1 MILTVLVPVWAGVG
15 LSETLPPPAVQQAV
29 EQTRDEPL
37 AERIDAISRSLLG
50 VDYVLD
56 PNGEGE
62 GIDPDPAVRYD
73 AFDCLTYVE
82 EVLALSLGSD
92 PRHAAEIRQA
102 LRYDG
107 PSSYATR
114 KHFMELQWIPGALRD
129 GWVVDTTAD
138 YGRPVQRLE
147 RQVDADTWRA
157 WKGRQSFALS
167 DDQLPVGTM
176 ALTVL
181 SLDDAIAIADSIRP
195 GTLLLTVR
203 ADRPWKPIWTS
214 HLGIVV
220 PGDVP
225 TVRHATKMGE
235 GLVRDH
241 GLVWYLE
248 HLKTYK
254 NWPAVGVSLLE
265 PQDFG
270 PRRSRL
276 AD

>member
-1 MILTVLVPVWAGVG
+1 MIALLLPALAGVG
-15 LSETLPPPAVQQAV
+15 ISETLPPAAVQEAV
-29 EQTRDEPL
+29 ESTRDAPL
-37 AERIDAISRSLLG
+37 PQRIDAISRSLLG
-50 VDYVLD
+50 ADYIND

-62 GIDPDPAVRYD
+62 GVDPDPAVRYD

-82 EVLALSLGSD
+82 EVMALSLGSD

-102 LRYDG
+102 LRYEG
-107 PSSYATR
+107 APSYAHR

-138 YGRPVQRLE
+138 YGRPVQHLE
-147 RQVDADTWRA
+147 RTVDDDTWRA
-157 WKGRQSFALS
+157 WKARGRFALA
-167 DDQLPVGTM
+167 DDELPTGKM
-176 ALTVL
+176 ELDILT
-181 SLDDAIAIADSIRP
+181 LDDAIAVADQIRP

-203 ADRPWKPIWTS
+203 ENRTWKPIWIS

-220 PGDVP
+220 PGERP

-248 HLKTYK
+248 HLKTYT

-265 PQDFG
+265 PREYG

-276 AD
+276 VE